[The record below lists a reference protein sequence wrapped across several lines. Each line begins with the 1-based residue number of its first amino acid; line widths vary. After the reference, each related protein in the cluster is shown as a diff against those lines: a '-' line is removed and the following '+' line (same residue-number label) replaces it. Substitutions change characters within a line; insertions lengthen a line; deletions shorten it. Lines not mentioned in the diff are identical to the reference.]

1 MFWLWKSFVVGQL
14 LWLSWFESS
23 HGQNFILNIYCHL
36 YWKDENKEKEA
47 GIGPFFEKSLL
58 LRKAASQSSNLFP
71 AQQSSCF
78 RTSTIKVCSGRKSC
92 LPWRANTTKLL
103 LPYHKCRKI
112 TDRFWYMIW
121 DTILHH
127 QVEIDLMLSG
137 KCKNI
142 HVQIHLETQR
152 IKIQRRD
159 FIAFVF
165 RQNQFCSIGPG
176 KWEPLAFSW

>member
-1 MFWLWKSFVVGQL
+1 
-14 LWLSWFESS
+14 
-23 HGQNFILNIYCHL
+23 
-36 YWKDENKEKEA
+36 
-47 GIGPFFEKSLL
+47 
-58 LRKAASQSSNLFP
+58 
-71 AQQSSCF
+71 
-78 RTSTIKVCSGRKSC
+78 
-92 LPWRANTTKLL
+92 
-103 LPYHKCRKI
+103 
-112 TDRFWYMIW
+112 MIW